1 MVEAS
6 KTGKSDWRRHFDIPY
21 VQGSALIVLGIVILF
36 QAAGNQWIIL
46 TAGIMFAIAGVGLTV
61 HTQSHKDDI

>member
-21 VQGSALIVLGIVILF
+21 VQGAALIVLGIVILF

-46 TAGIMFAIAGVGLTV
+46 IAGSICAIAGVGLTV
-61 HTQSHKDDI
+61 HTQRRNVDN